1 MKTDPHQKIDLKE
14 KDYYITRPNGNYIH
28 KSLSNLKTHG
38 DPFVKKFLNFEVCLV
53 NKSTMTNYVVVA
65 NKDGGE
71 VNLSDMQ
78 EKLEEMKDMLLL
90 PSLQDSVSK
99 SNPCSFFLIHPKKLD
114 ELKKN
119 VHGVP
124 LSNAVEFFDREVCLC
139 LPSCP

>member
-1 MKTDPHQKIDLKE
+1 M
-14 KDYYITRPNGNYIH
+14 
-28 KSLSNLKTHG
+28 
-38 DPFVKKFLNFEVCLV
+38 

-99 SNPCSFFLIHPKKLD
+99 SNPSSFFLIHPKKLG
-114 ELKKN
+114 ELKKMSMESLCRMLWSSLIVRYVYVYLV
-119 VHGVP
+119 VHE
-124 LSNAVEFFDREVCLC
+124 LKFLLC
-139 LPSCP
+139 VITHLLPI